1 MNAYLARKLAEAA
14 ASLLILIP
22 CVLLLAWET
31 LLPNITFL
39 WFVLLVCTGVFLTA
53 LVQSERRQK
62 QTTWKRL
69 LSRCGGFFVMF
80 VFILYK
86 FISLAL

>member
-1 MNAYLARKLAEAA
+1 MNAYMLRKLAEAA

-31 LLPNITFL
+31 LLPNVVFL
-39 WFVLLVCTGVFLTA
+39 WFVLLVCSGTFLAA
-53 LVQSERRQK
+53 LVQSERRRSQL
-62 QTTWKRL
+62 TWKRL

-80 VFILYK
+80 VFIAYK
-86 FISLAL
+86 FVTLL